1 MIYSMRNT
9 KTNFFFILVILVAV
23 LLILVVVKIFDKRI
37 QKMEAQEQVR

>member
-9 KTNFFFILVILVAV
+9 KTNFFFTLVILVAV